1 MERYVLSKE
10 RNGRDGWYEGRE
22 KESERKRH
30 RDRKDPVRCV
40 TPLTPAPIV
49 AQPHQVIIM
58 LTAADHDDSAQ
69 GGTAN
74 EVPCHCR
81 IAHNGNQ
88 SGRWFSM
95 VVTQIFCWL
104 CISRPASIALG
115 LVAGRRV
122 KEFYRDKVREK
133 KDRLR
138 QRVSSTATDVKH
150 HIKDRLGAVRDVV
163 TDPEKA
169 REVIQSVRDRS
180 LIVGRGIMGAIDK
193 GRSVSLSGVA
203 SHVREKRNSVVS
215 SVKSMASTGQARSV
229 NTARPPTV
237 CAQETEMVS
246 IERTTDATGAA
257 GAARATSE
265 TFLDDDT
272 ANNEES
278 MCVTL
283 NVRTASVDL
292 DDVCNEG
299 RESKDDATAVESK
312 GYDGDGGGISEIV
325 RSPWSTIARRQRVQS
340 VEELGLEL

>member
-1 MERYVLSKE
+1 MKGERKRE
-10 RNGRDGWYEGRE
+10 RV
-22 KESERKRH
+22 KKKKRH
-30 RDRKDPVRCV
+30 RDRKDPVRCE

-49 AQPHQVIIM
+49 VQPRQVIIM
-58 LTAADHDDSAQ
+58 LTAADHDDRSQ
-69 GGTAN
+69 GGSASK
-74 EVPCHCR
+74 VPCHCR
-81 IAHNGNQ
+81 IAHNENQ

-115 LVAGRRV
+115 LVAGRRA

-150 HIKDRLGAVRDVV
+150 QIKDRLGAVRDVV

-203 SHVREKRNSVVS
+203 SHVREKKNSVVS
-215 SVKSMASTGQARSV
+215 SDKSMASTGQARSADV
-229 NTARPPTV
+229 ARPPTV
-237 CAQETEMVS
+237 CAQETEMIS
-246 IERTTDATGAA
+246 IERTADATGAA
-257 GAARATSE
+257 GAARAARATSE
-265 TFLDDDT
+265 TFLDDNT

-278 MCVTL
+278 LCVTL
-283 NVRTASVDL
+283 NVRTASIDL

-299 RESKDDATAVESK
+299 RESKDDATTVESK
-312 GYDGDGGGISEIV
+312 GLDGDDGGKSEIA
-325 RSPWSTIARRQRVQS
+325 RSPWSTIARRQRMRG
-340 VEELGLEL
+340 VEELDLEL

>member
-1 MERYVLSKE
+1 
-10 RNGRDGWYEGRE
+10 
-22 KESERKRH
+22 
-30 RDRKDPVRCV
+30 
-40 TPLTPAPIV
+40 
-49 AQPHQVIIM
+49 M

-138 QRVSSTATDVKH
+138 QRV
-150 HIKDRLGAVRDVV
+150 
-163 TDPEKA
+163 
-169 REVIQSVRDRS
+169 RDRS

-229 NTARPPTV
+229 DTARPPTV

-265 TFLDDDT
+265 AFLDDDT
-272 ANNEES
+272 ANNEKS

-299 RESKDDATAVESK
+299 RESKDDDIESK
-312 GYDGDGGGISEIV
+312 GYDGDGGGIPEIV